1 MPRSRARARGVGG
14 GSSCEHGKQRYTCK
28 ERSETGTSFAASPS
42 SSSVFLAKIGPHENN
57 RRKVSM
63 CVDGREAGAAQG
75 AAAAGGTRGGCR
87 SFLGVASRAD
97 TKKHNTKRLA
107 QPRSQVRRN

>member
-57 RRKVSM
+57 RRKVSICM
-63 CVDGREAGAAQG
+63 DGREAGAAQG
-75 AAAAGGTRGGCR
+75 AAAGGTRGGCR
-87 SFLGVASRAD
+87 SFGGSEAER
-97 TKKHNTKRLA
+97 TKTGRFVLF
-107 QPRSQVRRN
+107 

>member
-57 RRKVSM
+57 RRKVSICM
-63 CVDGREAGAAQG
+63 DGREAGAAQG
-75 AAAAGGTRGGCR
+75 AAAGGTRGGCR
-87 SFLGVASRAD
+87 SFGGSEAER
-97 TKKHNTKRLA
+97 TKTWAICFVLKKG
-107 QPRSQVRRN
+107 VRRFV

>member
-57 RRKVSM
+57 RRKVSICM
-63 CVDGREAGAAQG
+63 DGREAGAAQG
-75 AAAAGGTRGGCR
+75 AAAAGGTRVDVEV
-87 SFLGVASRAD
+87 FWGVKQSGHP
-97 TKKHNTKRLA
+97 KHNTKRLA
-107 QPRSQVRRN
+107 QPTSQVRRN